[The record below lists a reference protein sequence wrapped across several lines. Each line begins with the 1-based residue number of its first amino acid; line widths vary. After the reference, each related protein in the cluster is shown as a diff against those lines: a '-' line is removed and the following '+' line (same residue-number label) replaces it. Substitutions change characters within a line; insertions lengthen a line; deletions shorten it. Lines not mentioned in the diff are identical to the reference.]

1 MRNEDKQVIQYFFFF
16 IIMQQPKLK
25 YILIQVKQ
33 KIDSKQA
40 LIMKHQTLSWR
51 RLPCFEPIRRW
62 L

>member
-1 MRNEDKQVIQYFFFF
+1 MRNEDKQVIQYIFFF

-40 LIMKHQTLSWR
+40 LIMKHQTLSWW
-51 RLPCFEPIRRW
+51 RLPCFEPFRRW